1 MYLLVRADLASMD
14 PLVTGLIFSSNKDI
28 FKGVTYEKDSL
39 IGYYVFQSDNKERLE
54 ALAYIFNKVKEKHK
68 IKTKSLV
75 KLQKTLR
82 KKVASFSIE

>member
-1 MYLLVRADLASMD
+1 MYLLVRADLASME
-14 PLVTGLIFSSNKDI
+14 PLVTGLILHSNKDL
-28 FKGVTYEKDSL
+28 FRGVTLERDSL

-54 ALAYIFNKVKEKHK
+54 ALAHIFNKVKEKHK

>member
-1 MYLLVRADLASMD
+1 MYLLVRADLASMN
-14 PLVTGLIFSSNKDI
+14 PLVTGIIFSSNKSI

-39 IGYYVFQSDNKERLE
+39 IGYYVFEDDNREKLE

-68 IKTKSLV
+68 IKTKNLV

-82 KKVASFSIE
+82 KKIVPLSME